1 MSHSTPRIDRLPV
14 AITAR
19 PVAGSARFARS
30 VAITALMGATMLAT
44 PLVAAHAGG
53 IVATPIQ
60 LAQTPATT
68 PPPSPPVPSQV
79 PAATQAPAATGTQ
92 TPPAGDAAQAPA
104 GDAAQAKAETVEQ
117 RISSLHAAL
126 EITPQQ
132 EPKWDRMARVMR
144 DNAAAM
150 EKLVA
155 ERDQQD
161 PASVTAVQDLT
172 EYEKFSQAHLA
183 GLRKL
188 TAAFE
193 TLYNSMPAAQK
204 KVADQVFQTFGH
216 HKSAAAHS

>member
-1 MSHSTPRIDRLPV
+1 MSHYTPRIDRLP
-14 AITAR
+14 AAMIAR

-60 LAQTPATT
+60 LAQAQTPATT
-68 PPPSPPVPSQV
+68 PQAPPPAPS
-79 PAATQAPAATGTQ
+79 QAPAATGAQ

-104 GDAAQAKAETVEQ
+104 GDTAQTKAETVEQ
-117 RISSLHAAL
+117 RISSLHDAL
-126 EITPQQ
+126 QITPQQ

-161 PASVTAVQDLT
+161 PASITAVQDLT
-172 EYEKFSQAHLA
+172 EYEKFSEAHLA

-188 TAAFE
+188 TASFE